1 MKYCFLTL
9 AYQDPI
15 ELGAIGESFGTDR
28 SAGAPPLYIGS
39 VKTNVGHTEGT
50 AGLAGVIKAVL
61 AVEKGIIPANAGFE
75 NLNPKLRL
83 KDWRL
88 ALPMETMTWPTSG
101 LRRASVN
108 SFGFGGSNA
117 HIILEDAHHYLESH
131 ELSGNHATYYDDG
144 SDHDSGVSMES
155 ASSTPDSEAGSN
167 HRNKLFVFSAH
178 DQNGIQ
184 RISSSFSDFLRAAS
198 KRGLPNPMYFDD
210 LAHTLISRRTHF
222 DFRCYA
228 VSSSVKALADRVGTL
243 PKITRVSQHDNVI
256 LVFTG
261 QGAQWPAMGRQLLR
275 NPVFKKSMLDSQS
288 FLESFGCTWNGI
300 DILSDPDGK
309 RIDIPEYCQ
318 PICTML
324 QVALVD
330 LLSHWGIKPKA
341 TVGHSSG
348 EIGKSQQVSH
358 FLISFRTLLILQ
370 VLLMPLEV
378 SPMRV
383 P

>member
-1 MKYCFLTL
+1 M
-9 AYQDPI
+9 I
-15 ELGAIGESFGTDR
+15 
-28 SAGAPPLYIGS
+28 
-39 VKTNVGHTEGT
+39 KT
-50 AGLAGVIKAVL
+50 VL

-75 NLNPKLRL
+75 NLNPKLCL
-83 KDWRL
+83 EDWRL
-88 ALPMETMTWPTSG
+88 ALPRETMTWPTAG

-117 HIILEDAHHYLESH
+117 HIILDDAHHYLESH

-178 DQNGIQ
+178 DLNGIQ
-184 RISSSFSDFLRAAS
+184 RVSSTYSDFLQVAS

-210 LAHTLISRRTHF
+210 LAHTLISCRTHF
-222 DFRCYA
+222 DFRSFV
-228 VSSSVKALADRVGTL
+228 VSSSVKGLAGRVKTL
-243 PKITRVSQHDNVI
+243 PKMKRVSRHDNII

-261 QGAQWPAMGRQLLR
+261 QGAQWPAMGRELLR

-288 FLESFGCTWNGI
+288 FLESFGCIWNGI
-300 DILSDPDGK
+300 DILSDPNSS

-324 QVALVD
+324 HIALVD
-330 LLSHWGIKPKA
+330 LLIHWGVKPKA

-348 EIGKSQQVSH
+348 EIGKS
-358 FLISFRTLLILQ
+358 R
-370 VLLMPLEV
+370 
-378 SPMRV
+378 
-383 P
+383 